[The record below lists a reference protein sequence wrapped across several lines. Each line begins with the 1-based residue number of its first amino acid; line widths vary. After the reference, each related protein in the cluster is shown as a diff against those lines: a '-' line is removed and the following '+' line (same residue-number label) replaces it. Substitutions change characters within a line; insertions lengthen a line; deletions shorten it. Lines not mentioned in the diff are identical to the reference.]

1 MTYLNLI
8 NGVLRRLR
16 ETTVSTNTENAY
28 STLIGDLVNDAKTTV
43 EEAWEWSAL
52 RNTITFN
59 TVDGTYTYAL
69 TGAGQNSVLKDCMF
83 NP

>member
-16 ETTVSTNTENAY
+16 ETTVSTYTETTY
-28 STLIGDLVNDAKTTV
+28 STMIGDLINDAKTTV

-59 TVDGTYTYAL
+59 TVDGTTTYAPAKNQDLFQL
-69 TGAGQNSVLKDCMF
+69 TIL
-83 NP
+83 